1 MMPKLTDQEQPK
13 IPVPFREKEPR
24 PGNVTVYHRID
35 GYVMMDKLSLLF
47 KQLNG
52 SILLQVGFC
61 LYGCGYKHLCRIN
74 RTHLQFYIL
83 KLVTGCCFCI
93 SFYTNGTTHNYF
105 PFAALCHFCI
115 CSHVNGISP

>member
-61 LYGCGYKHLCRIN
+61 LYGCGYEHLCRIN
-74 RTHLQFYIL
+74 RTHLQFYFKTCNWML
-83 KLVTGCCFCI
+83 FLYLFLYKWNYTQLFSVCCNV
-93 SFYTNGTTHNYF
+93 SFLY
-105 PFAALCHFCI
+105 L
-115 CSHVNGISP
+115 